1 MKEDEIKKLI
11 QRSKLETS
19 NGFTERL
26 IHKLETQP
34 KQQQVSLPSFRKMMV
49 PIISI
54 VVFMSYLVYRFSD
67 SIFSLFNT
75 ELNLSNKPI
84 FMISSIFF
92 LFLINYM
99 IRLNETYKKLNTI

>member
-1 MKEDEIKKLI
+1 MKEDKIKKLI
-11 QRSKLETS
+11 QQSKLETS

-26 IHKLETQP
+26 IHKLEAQP
-34 KQQQVSLPSFRKMMV
+34 KQQKTPIRSYQKMLF
-49 PIISI
+49 PTILI

-99 IRLNETYKKLNTI
+99 IRLNEAYKKLNTI